1 MSRCPHMWV
10 LSCCSCCSCRRCC
23 CRLVTSAVDKRLLCT
38 VHPILNVLWPPSQDI
53 SLALPPAPPGHQTPT
68 SPRLHCMAHFAT
80 PLSCWRYYFCVAQF
94 TALPGPGK
102 QQKTSYTRARR
113 NRWEGGGEADLG
125 RWRKDASIV
134 SIITHVPWCGAADS
148 RLLTLGPV
156 YYLST
161 TSRTKVG
168 HVRRRR
174 SDRLRGGASKNPVFP
189 YNRESANVF
198 SSKKLSK
205 IHSLWPLQTA

>member
-1 MSRCPHMWV
+1 MWV

-113 NRWEGGGEADLG
+113 NRWEGGGGRSGKVEKGREHCLDNYPCPLVWRRRLPTAD
-125 RWRKDASIV
+125 
-134 SIITHVPWCGAADS
+134 PWP
-148 RLLTLGPV
+148 RLL
-156 YYLST
+156 SINNF
-161 TSRTKVG
+161 SNKSWART
-168 HVRRRR
+168 
-174 SDRLRGGASKNPVFP
+174 P
-189 YNRESANVF
+189 
-198 SSKKLSK
+198 
-205 IHSLWPLQTA
+205 QTE